1 MIKFLDLQAVTAMHA
16 DEIQVAI
23 HSTVASGWYLQG
35 EAVHRFEAAF
45 ATYTH
50 RKHCIGVG
58 NGLDAL
64 RLMLRAY
71 IQLGIMQQGDE
82 VIVPANTFIA
92 TVLAI
97 TDCGLKATLVD
108 ADQATLEINDNLIEE
123 RITRHTRAIMLVN
136 LYGRSAYT
144 ERIGAI
150 CQSHGILLLEDCAQ
164 SHGVA
169 LHGAASA
176 FSFYPGKN
184 LGALGD
190 AGAVV
195 TDDDT
200 LAATIRSIANYGFS
214 RKYVAQYEGLN
225 SRLDEI
231 QAAALSVKLR
241 YLDTDNARRQQ
252 IASYYYNN
260 ISNQHIQLP
269 QRLPNALNVYHLFPV
284 MCNSRDRLQQYL
296 TDRGIQTLIHYPIPP
311 HHQQAYAG
319 SAQLQLPQSGNLPVT
334 EQLAATEL
342 SLPIGPA
349 MTMDETSE
357 VVKAINEYTEQE

>member
-1 MIKFLDLQAVTAMHA
+1 MIKFLDLKAVTAMHA
-16 DEIQVAI
+16 DEIQEAI
-23 HSTVASGWYLQG
+23 RRTVASGWYLQG
-35 EAVHRFEAAF
+35 EAVHDFESAF
-45 ATYTH
+45 AAYTH

-64 RLMLRAY
+64 RLILRAY
-71 IQLGIMQQGDE
+71 LALGIMREGDE

-97 TDCGLKATLVD
+97 TDSKLKAVLVD
-108 ADQATLEINDNLIEE
+108 ADEATLEINDSLIEE
-123 RITRHTRAIMLVN
+123 RITPRTRAIMLVN

-144 ERIGAI
+144 DRIGAI
-150 CQSHGILLLEDCAQ
+150 CKAHNLLLLEDCAQ
-164 SHGVA
+164 SHGIE
-169 LHGAASA
+169 LHGTASA

-195 TDDDT
+195 TDDDV

-214 RKYVAQYEGLN
+214 RKYVAQYEGFN
-225 SRLDEI
+225 SRLDEL

-241 YLDTDNARRQQ
+241 YLDADNTHRQQ
-252 IASYYYNN
+252 IAVYYYNN
-260 ISNQHIQLP
+260 INNQHITLP
-269 QRLPNALNVYHLFPV
+269 QHLPDVLNVYHLFPV

-296 TDRGIQTLIHYPIPP
+296 ADRDIQTLIHYPIPP
-311 HHQQAYAG
+311 HLQQAYAG
-319 SAQLQLPQSGNLPVT
+319 SPLLLLPQSGTLPVT

-349 MTMDETSE
+349 ITMDEAAE
-357 VVKAINEYTEQE
+357 VVKAINEYTE